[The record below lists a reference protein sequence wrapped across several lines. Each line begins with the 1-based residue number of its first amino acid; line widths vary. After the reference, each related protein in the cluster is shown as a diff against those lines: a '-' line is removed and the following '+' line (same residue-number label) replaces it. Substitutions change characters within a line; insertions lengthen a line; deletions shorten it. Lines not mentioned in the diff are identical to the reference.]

1 MYPLPM
7 LLSEKP
13 ELPED
18 GPVVLV
24 CRSGRRSR
32 LAADW
37 LSNQGIKQVK
47 ILKGGMLAW
56 ESAELLIAV
65 EDIY

>member
-1 MYPLPM
+1 M

-13 ELPED
+13 EIPDD

-32 LAADW
+32 LAANW
-37 LSNQGIKQVK
+37 LSNQGFKNIK
-47 ILKGGMLAW
+47 ILEGGMLAW
-56 ESAELLIAV
+56 ESAELLVAV